1 MAKVETSGKKIR
13 NGKVNIGLWIGK
25 ETHERVIKIAEKDE
39 LNFSDI
45 VRIALKEYIEK
56 REV

>member
-56 REV
+56 RGV

>member
-25 ETHERVIKIAEKDE
+25 DTHERVIKIAEKDE